1 MCQIGEVAQLCISG
15 IHPTANGSKVT
26 LHLQELT
33 KVYSFD
39 RLKKTE
45 LQKLTL
51 RRLDECP
58 QICPVTTLIDYLKC
72 SQPLCHGED
81 KLFIIAGSYRG
92 KSFGPAHKQ
101 TICRWIKEHFKAAGL
116 GDFTTHSTWASS
128 STNAL
133 LMGMPMDEIIAK
145 VGWLSS
151 NTFVSRYMKP
161 LAKFKHCMVP
171 INQSDVGNSDRL
183 IDKLVTT
190 KDSNI
195 TDELKSKPKKPQK
208 TRKTKKKVLENVNLA
223 TTGSTDQQA
232 VTSENLTDS
241 LTMNSTNVCSDNS
254 CSDNRTAT
262 ISPSMKKKSSK
273 TVQLWKEKFM
283 QLWGNDPRFKLPK
296 NSKSNNRKDS
306 FLSHNAEK
314 SKRKPGKKKV
324 QRKRKVSNVR
334 LADKNKGSSDIRDND
349 NTDYN
354 TSINDEMK
362 TLDTIMTPEFMN
374 TVLATDG
381 PINTDNELMD
391 FDVFDCMS
399 ESDLL
404 DPQIADDKA
413 TDDIENNKS
422 LTASCS
428 SDTDLIDM
436 NDIPITQV
444 PMPELNK
451 EYSTQTLKKQPNMS
465 KSENSKLTKK
475 KHTTT
480 RKKRLQD
487 ESLKF
492 VNYFT

>member
-1 MCQIGEVAQLCISG
+1 
-15 IHPTANGSKVT
+15 
-26 LHLQELT
+26 
-33 KVYSFD
+33 
-39 RLKKTE
+39 
-45 LQKLTL
+45 
-51 RRLDECP
+51 
-58 QICPVTTLIDYLKC
+58 
-72 SQPLCHGED
+72 
-81 KLFIIAGSYRG
+81 
-92 KSFGPAHKQ
+92 
-101 TICRWIKEHFKAAGL
+101 
-116 GDFTTHSTWASS
+116 
-128 STNAL
+128 
-133 LMGMPMDEIIAK
+133 MGMPIDDIVAK

-151 NTFVSRYMKP
+151 NTFVTRYMKP

-195 TDELKSKPKKPQK
+195 TDQFESKPKKPRK

-223 TTGSTDQQA
+223 TTGSTNQQA
-232 VTSENLTDS
+232 VVSENLTDS
-241 LTMNSTNVCSDNS
+241 LTINSTDVCSDNS

-262 ISPSMKKKSSK
+262 TSPSMNKKSSK

-283 QLWGNDPRFKLPK
+283 WLWGNDPRFKLPK

-306 FLSHNAEK
+306 FLSRNAEK
-314 SKRKPGKKKV
+314 SKTKPGKKKV
-324 QRKRKVSNVR
+324 QRKCKVSHVR
-334 LADKNKGSSDIRDND
+334 SADKNKGSSDICDND
-349 NTDYN
+349 HTDYS

-391 FDVFDCMS
+391 FDVFNCMS

-404 DPQIADDKA
+404 QPPIADDNA
-413 TDDIENNKS
+413 TDDIDNNKS

-428 SDTDLIDM
+428 SDTDMIDM

-451 EYSTQTLKKQPNMS
+451 GYSIQTLRKQPNMS
-465 KSENSKLTKK
+465 KTKNSKLTRK

-480 RKKRLQD
+480 QKKRLPD
-487 ESLKF
+487 RSLKF
-492 VNYFT
+492 VNYFTLTSPLPTDTPKSVHHIHKVPQLHVSTSISAPPPKPQDKDVDEQVAPLSLEATTGKQMNSLAAKDCSLTPSNPSSLQINTPLDSSSSLNTFKSTNNPQPIQLQMVHHSYQKGNVMFLISDVPK